1 MCLGPALNTYKTL
14 VTVGWKTQHCPSR
27 HPMVPESSATSSHTF
42 LGIAVPLQGQVPSQ
56 RGQMIGRANT
66 GAALAT
72 NIAVMS
78 TTTVTNIIKR
88 FI

>member
-1 MCLGPALNTYKTL
+1 
-14 VTVGWKTQHCPSR
+14 
-27 HPMVPESSATSSHTF
+27 
-42 LGIAVPLQGQVPSQ
+42 
-56 RGQMIGRANT
+56 MIGRANT